1 MRSFILCLPLS
12 MRVSIIKFVFTI
24 FSCLF
29 LSQNTYAQNTYW
41 WNEKV
46 FYEIY
51 VRSFYDSNGNG
62 TGDFN
67 GVTAKLDY
75 LNDGNP
81 LTKTDLGIEAIWLM
95 PINASPSVH
104 GYDVTNYKTVNPIYG
119 TAADFK
125 NMVNEAHKRGIKIV
139 MDFVINHS
147 SEQHPWFVKSAAK
160 DPLYRDYYRWS
171 PTKPSYTGPW
181 GQNVWHQKNNE
192 YYYGIFWSGMP
203 DLNYENESLKDS
215 IFDAAHF
222 WLDSMDVDGFR
233 LDAAMYLY
241 ENGSNLMN
249 LPQTIEFWK
258 NFNDTIETFKKDVMT
273 VGEVWTSSSTVVNY
287 NNKLDYC
294 FDFDIAQA
302 TLDAV
307 NTGTLTNL
315 KKAVKYAYDNYPF
328 LQFGTFLSNHDQN
341 RVIDVLGANINKN
354 KAAASILFNIPG
366 IPYLYYGEEVAMKG
380 SKPDEYIRRP
390 MQWTSGTNAGF
401 TSGNIWFPLNS
412 NYTSYNVA
420 SLKNDSN
427 SIWHHYRKLIHIRNN
442 EKALRTGTY
451 KNIFTDNAKSYVI
464 LRQKEAEHILSLINC
479 GADSI
484 SNMSISLST
493 ANLSSGIYMAT
504 DLLSGKSQTIEI
516 TPGFAVTGLTL
527 LPYETKMLKLS
538 IASGLMDERNELICS
553 VYPNPA
559 NEFVELNVSEI
570 NHPIQIEIYDLMG
583 ALVGNDN
590 WDIIE
595 GNTKKLQ
602 ISELKNGIYMVHLNA
617 GRKQKTIRLIKNEN

>member
-1 MRSFILCLPLS
+1 MRITLQKFLFSFICLIS
-12 MRVSIIKFVFTI
+12 WISN
-24 FSCLF
+24 S
-29 LSQNTYAQNTYW
+29 NAQTTYW

-81 LTKTDLGIEAIWLM
+81 NTKTDLGVEAIWLM

-104 GYDVTNYKTVNPIYG
+104 GYDVTNYKTVNPVYG

-125 NMVNEAHKRGIKIV
+125 NLVNEAHKRGIKIV

-160 DPLYRDYYRWS
+160 DPAYRDYYRWS
-171 PTKPSYTGPW
+171 PTKPTYVGPW

-203 DLNYENESLKDS
+203 DLNYENKAVKDS

-222 WLDSMDVDGFR
+222 WLDSMNVDGFR

-258 NFNDTIETFKKDVMT
+258 NFDDTLENFKAEVMT
-273 VGEVWTSSSTVVNY
+273 VGEVWTTSSTVVNY

-294 FDFDIAQA
+294 FDFDIAQSA
-302 TLDAV
+302 LEAA
-307 NTGTLTNL
+307 NTGALTNL
-315 KKAVKYAYDNYPF
+315 KKSVKFAYDNYPF
-328 LQFGTFLSNHDQN
+328 LQFGTFLTNHDQN
-341 RVIDVLGANINKN
+341 RVIDVLGNDIRKN
-354 KAAASILFNIPG
+354 KVAASIYLTIPG

-390 MQWTSGTNAGF
+390 MQWTSSPFSGF
-401 TSGNIWFPLNS
+401 TSGTAWFPLNS
-412 NYTSYNVA
+412 NYASFNVNT
-420 SLKNDSN
+420 LKADSN
-427 SIWHHYRKLIHIRNN
+427 SIWHHYRKLIQLRNS

-451 KNIFTDNAKSYVI
+451 KSIFSDNAKTFAFI
-464 LRQKEAEHILSLINC
+464 RQKEEDHILSLINC
-479 GADSI
+479 GADTI
-484 SNMSISLST
+484 SRMSLSVSN
-493 ANLSSGIYMAT
+493 ANLSSGVYLAT
-504 DLLSGKSQTIEI
+504 DLLSGKNTYVEI
-516 TPGFAVTGLTL
+516 TTGLAITGL
-527 LPYETKMLKLS
+527 SMLPFETKLLKLS
-538 IASGLMDERNELICS
+538 IASGLMDARNEMIIQL
-553 VYPNPA
+553 YPNPA
-559 NEFVELNVSEI
+559 EEYFDLSLSDKTDNIDIKIFDLTGSLVENQTWELLEGQTKR
-570 NHPIQIEIYDLMG
+570 IQI
-583 ALVGNDN
+583 AN
-590 WDIIE
+590 
-595 GNTKKLQ
+595 
-602 ISELKNGIYMVHLNA
+602 LKDGIYLVQLKDKN
-617 GRKQKTIRLIKNEN
+617 KQKTIRFVKTSH